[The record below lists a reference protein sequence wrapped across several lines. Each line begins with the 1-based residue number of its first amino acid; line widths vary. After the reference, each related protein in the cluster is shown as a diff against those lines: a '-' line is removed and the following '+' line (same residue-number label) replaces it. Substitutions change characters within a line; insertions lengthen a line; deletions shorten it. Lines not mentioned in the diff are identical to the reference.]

1 MRLPTFLRPL
11 LALVLVL
18 GLVACGDDDASSTE
32 TLTGEA
38 DGPVVRITVDDP
50 GWSVATPGV
59 DPGTGDIPVQLL
71 NERDA
76 EVEVSVFLAP
86 EGYEPGDAVPDGVDP
101 VVEETLAAGDDVQVT
116 ASVDEPGDYAVLVE
130 PLTVGGAQRIGQGF
144 TVTDG

>member
-1 MRLPTFLRPL
+1 MRFRTLLRPL
-11 LALVLVL
+11 LAVVLVL

-38 DGPVVRITVDDP
+38 DGPVIRITIDDP

-59 DPGTGDIPVQLL
+59 DPGAGDIPVQLV

-76 EVEVSVFLAP
+76 EVEVRVFPAP
-86 EGYEPGDAVPDGVDP
+86 EGYEPGDAIPDGVDP
-101 VVEETLAAGDDVQVT
+101 VIEQTLAAGDDVQIT
-116 ASVDEPGDYAVLVE
+116 ASVDEPGDYAILVD

-144 TVTDG
+144 AVVDG